1 MTFTVERRLPPR
13 TSSPQLC
20 NGPGTAVHYGGMGT
34 LSRRHFLSLAAAA
47 GAATAVP
54 PASLLAQR
62 SSQDFTFLH
71 ITDTH
76 LQPELHGV
84 EGCAM
89 AFKKA
94 RTLHA
99 DFAIQ
104 GGDHIFDALAVPASR
119 STELYRLYAETEQQ
133 LSLKTYH
140 AIGNH
145 DVVGLNPKSGMSPKD
160 AGYGKGYFQDH
171 IGPLYQSFDHKG
183 VHILVLDSIG
193 ITPDRNYYGFID
205 DAQMAWLKAD
215 LAKQSASTPIII
227 TTHMPLVTSF
237 VQYLE
242 MSSPLAPRNSLQVSN
257 AHQIFPL
264 LEGRN
269 VIGVLQGHTHVN
281 ERVEW
286 KGVQYLTSGAVC
298 GNWWEG
304 QRLGIPEG
312 FTVCT
317 VRNGKLTTRYETYGF
332 HAEHQG
338 AEHGTKPSA

>member
-1 MTFTVERRLPPR
+1 MGPLTRRR
-13 TSSPQLC
+13 
-20 NGPGTAVHYGGMGT
+20 
-34 LSRRHFLSLAAAA
+34 FLSIAAAT
-47 GAATAVP
+47 GAATAL
-54 PASLLAQR
+54 PAPLLSAEP
-62 SSQDFTFLH
+62 SQDFTFLH

-84 EGCAM
+84 NGCAM
-89 AFKKA
+89 AFQKA
-94 RTLHA
+94 RTIHA

-104 GGDHIFDALAVPASR
+104 GGDHIFDGLAVPASR

-140 AIGNH
+140 ALGNH
-145 DVVGLNPKSGMSPKD
+145 DVVGLNPKSGMNPKD

-171 IGPLYQSFDHKG
+171 VGPLYQSFDHKG
-183 VHILVLDSIG
+183 VHFIVLDSIG
-193 ITPDRNYYGFID
+193 ITPDREYYGYVD
-205 DAQMAWLKAD
+205 DAQIAWLRAD
-215 LAKQSASTPIII
+215 LAKLSPTMPIII
-227 TTHMPLVTSF
+227 TTHMPLTTG
-237 VQYLE
+237 
-242 MSSPLAPRNSLQVSN
+242 LALYTAPPETPHKYNTLSVAN
-257 AHQIFPL
+257 AYQIFPL
-264 LEGRN
+264 FEGKN
-269 VIGVLQGHTHVN
+269 VLGVLQGHTHVN

-304 QRLGIPEG
+304 ARMGFPEG

-332 HAEHQG
+332 HADHQG